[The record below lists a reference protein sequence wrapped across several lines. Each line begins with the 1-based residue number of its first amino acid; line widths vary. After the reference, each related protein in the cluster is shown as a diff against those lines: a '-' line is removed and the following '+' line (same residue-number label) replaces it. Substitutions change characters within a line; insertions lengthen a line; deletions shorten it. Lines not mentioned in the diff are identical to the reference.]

1 MNTTNRIIFNTII
14 LYAKMLIVMFI
25 NLWTVPLLLRAL
37 GQSDYGLYQLVAGV
51 ITMLTFIN
59 AAMTVST
66 QRYMSVAMG
75 ESNNEKRLNTIYNV
89 SLLLHLV
96 IGLGI
101 VIILEIL
108 TPFLFHGFLNIEP
121 DRIGAAE
128 WIYQFLIISTFF
140 TILSVPFDAE
150 LNAYENMMVFAIIS
164 IIDAVLRLAIVLA
177 LPYLSGD
184 LLIIYGAGMAVIAI
198 LNAVIKYGYTRKR
211 YLSMY
216 PSIDCLDKNTFKE
229 MFGFAGWNTFNAF
242 AVTGRNQGIAII
254 LNLFLGTIVN
264 AAYGIANQINGLLV
278 YFSATL
284 QKSFNPQLMIRE
296 GMKDNNRML
305 RFSLSLSK
313 MSIIAI
319 SILALPLIFEMQYVL
334 TLWLGDNIPL
344 NTITF
349 SRYTLIVSI
358 LYLSS
363 TGLMSAIQSHGIIRK
378 YTIIIAC
385 ALTLNLPLTYLILWL
400 GLSIHYVMLG
410 IIFIEI
416 LCLGIR
422 LYFAHTLCQMDSKEY
437 VLKILLPLYCI
448 IGITSSILYGVTH
461 LLTASFL
468 RLCISYILCLII
480 FIPLTYYFVLSGNE
494 RQNFQKIFPPI
505 NRFFKK

>member
-25 NLWTVPLLLRAL
+25 NLWTIPLLLRAL

-108 TPFLFHGFLNIEP
+108 TPFLFHGFLNIDP

-211 YLSMY
+211 YTSMY

-242 AVTGRNQGIAII
+242 AITGRNQGIAII

-284 QKSFNPQLMIRE
+284 QKSFNPQLMKSE

-305 RFSLSLSK
+305 RYSFSLSK

-319 SILALPLIFEMQYVL
+319 SILALPIIFEMPYL
-334 TLWLGDNIPL
+334 LSLWLGDNVPQY
-344 NTITF
+344 TIEF
-349 SRYTLIVSI
+349 SRYTLIISI
-358 LYLSS
+358 IFLSS
-363 TGLMSAIQSHGIIRK
+363 TGLMSAIQSHGIVQK
-378 YTIIIAC
+378 YTITIAC
-385 ALTLNLPLTYLILWL
+385 ALTLNLPLTYFILWF

-410 IIFIEI
+410 MIVIEI

-422 LYFAHTLCQMDSKEY
+422 LYFARSLCQLSVKEF
-437 VLKILLPLYCI
+437 ITRIILPLYGISGLTALCLW
-448 IGITSSILYGVTH
+448 GITLFFSP
-461 LLTASFL
+461 SFI
-468 RLCISYILCLII
+468 RLCITVALSII
-480 FIPLTYYFVLSGNE
+480 VYLPLTYYVVLSDVE
-494 RQNFQKIFPPI
+494 RLNILKAIQPI
-505 NRFFKK
+505 ANLFKK